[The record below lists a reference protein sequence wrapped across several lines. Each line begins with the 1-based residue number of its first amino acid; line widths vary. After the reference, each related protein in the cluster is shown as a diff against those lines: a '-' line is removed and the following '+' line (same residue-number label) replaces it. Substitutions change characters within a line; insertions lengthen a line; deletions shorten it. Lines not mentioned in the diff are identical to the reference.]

1 MQNGFVDWLY
11 RLHLEVFEKCKI
23 ASAQA
28 CSAAIL
34 MEKTMNFPHEF
45 LLFCTILA
53 CYNLG
58 TIWFAQLVVYP
69 LFAKVGS
76 KEYTTYHKFYS
87 NCIPL
92 PVILPGFASFLL
104 PIALILVRP
113 EAVPLWIALANAAC
127 GMVSLFVTIALEIP
141 RHYQLENGGKQEDVI
156 EELVLYNWP
165 RTLGITGSACLTIA
179 MLVFAFTP
187 A

>member
-1 MQNGFVDWLY
+1 
-11 RLHLEVFEKCKI
+11 VFDKCET

-28 CSAAIL
+28 CSSAIL
-34 MEKTMNFPHEF
+34 MKEAMNFSHEF
-45 LLFCTILA
+45 LLFCTALA

-58 TIWFAQLVVYP
+58 TIWFCQLVVYP
-69 LFAKVGS
+69 LFAKVEA
-76 KEYTTYHKFYS
+76 KEYTTYHKFYLS
-87 NCIPL
+87 CIPL

-104 PIALILVRP
+104 PVALILVRP

-156 EELVLYNWP
+156 EELIVYNWP
-165 RTLGITGSACLTIA
+165 RTLGSACLTIA

-187 A
+187 V